1 MSSPS
6 ILTSQRVL
14 LLALA
19 LGALSAKGAKAAA
32 LVACL
37 AGGFELLA
45 RLLFPGNAT
54 RRLGDADRRLLA
66 RVALAAIG
74 GGGGAYDLHDHLRVE
89 NTRDS
94 WPLTLALK
102 LTPAL
107 HNFFGSM
114 HGGWVQLAGMNMA
127 ASSFTESATKPRHPN
142 RKRFHWRPILFQRL
156 P

>member
-74 GGGGAYDLHDHLRVE
+74 SGGAYDLHDHLRVE

-94 WPLTLALK
+94 WPWLTLALK

-114 HGGWVQLAGMNMA
+114 HGGCLA
-127 ASSFTESATKPRHPN
+127 SP
-142 RKRFHWRPILFQRL
+142 
-156 P
+156 

>member
-1 MSSPS
+1 MSPP
-6 ILTSQRVL
+6 IVTSQRVL

-114 HGGWVQLAGMNMA
+114 HGGCLA
-127 ASSFTESATKPRHPN
+127 SP
-142 RKRFHWRPILFQRL
+142 
-156 P
+156 